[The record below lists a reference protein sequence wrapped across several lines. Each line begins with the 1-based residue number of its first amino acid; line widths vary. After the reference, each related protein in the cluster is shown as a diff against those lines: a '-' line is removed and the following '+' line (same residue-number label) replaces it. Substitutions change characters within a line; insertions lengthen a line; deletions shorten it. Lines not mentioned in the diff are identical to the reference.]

1 MSGNLGICLVT
12 QSEAL
17 RENVRFVIEQLN
29 SGFDR
34 AEHASRDNRGESVET
49 IGQALGRQPH
59 SQAVLDTLMAQAQGY
74 LLDNLA
80 ETARAP
86 RLSLLHFA
94 SEDAACEG
102 LRSRAGDLPV
112 DVFIVDQAHRP
123 PEQAYDPFSMRSSRP
138 APVKAGTSV

>member
-1 MSGNLGICLVT
+1 MP
-12 QSEAL
+12 
-17 RENVRFVIEQLN
+17 
-29 SGFDR
+29 
-34 AEHASRDNRGESVET
+34 RDNRGESVET

-80 ETARAP
+80 EAARAP

-123 PEQAYDPFSMRSSRP
+123 RSRPMIRSMRSSRP